1 MKKLFK
7 IPRFTAISLALMLT
21 AGVVVASEIAC
32 TSQKPGCGTK
42 RQHKARKK
50 QVRRM
55 APSMGG

>member
-1 MKKLFK
+1 MKRLLNL
-7 IPRFTAISLALMLT
+7 PRITTISLALLLS
-21 AGVVVASEIAC
+21 AGVIVVSEIGCAA
-32 TSQKPGCGTK
+32 KPGCGNK

>member
-1 MKKLFK
+1 MKRLFN
-7 IPRFTAISLALMLT
+7 IPRITTVSLALMLT
-21 AGVVVASEIAC
+21 AGVVIVSEVAC
-32 TSQKPGCGTK
+32 NSQKPGCGTK